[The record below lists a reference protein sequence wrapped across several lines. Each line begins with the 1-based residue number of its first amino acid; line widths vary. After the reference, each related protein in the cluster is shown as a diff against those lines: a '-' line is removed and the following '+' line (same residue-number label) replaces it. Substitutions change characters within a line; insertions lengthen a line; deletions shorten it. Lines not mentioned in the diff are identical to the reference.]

1 MEPSTD
7 EEGLPYQVYGQLIHF
22 TGGEAHEQK
31 YKKTS
36 ESVVYEK
43 MKSSFSDPIFLAK

>member
-1 MEPSTD
+1 MEPSED

-22 TGGEAHEQK
+22 TGGEAHEHK

-36 ESVVYEK
+36 GLAVYEK
-43 MKSSFSDPIFLAK
+43 IKPFFSDPIFLAK